1 MSTGE
6 EDLYPLTL
14 SYTDP
19 TGQKVRALCRNEAEA
34 DQAFREM
41 FDLCGD
47 GVRYSVD

>member
-1 MSTGE
+1 MSNTE

-19 TGQKVRALCRNEAEA
+19 TGQKVRVLCRNDAEAE
-34 DQAFREM
+34 QALREM